1 MQENTQPVSGRTAGR
16 QSNIELLRIV
26 AMVMIVAHHFS
37 VHSGFSFPD
46 GTLTLNRVWLQ
57 LLQYGGKIGVD
68 LFVLVTGYFS
78 VTSLKFKA
86 EKLVRTWGAT
96 FFWSVVTLIVFV
108 AVGLQEFDGFALFHR
123 CLPIIFQEYWFVT
136 AYFLLV
142 LFSPFI
148 NLLLNRL
155 DRRQCR
161 ALVLLLLGLFC
172 VVPSFFGFTLLSNDL
187 LWFTSLYVFAA
198 YLRLHG
204 SLRIWERKKKTAESG
219 KAGKERGSV
228 KKERGSGAYF
238 LYAGITILVVMGLTA
253 LLDALHLPK
262 NFFRDYLYNMQM
274 LPVFL
279 ASVFIFMG
287 FLKLKI
293 GQLRFINVIASATF
307 GVYLIH
313 DNYYVRVYIWK
324 TLFRNPAYTESPLLI
339 PHSLW
344 VVAVV
349 FIVCTLLEL
358 LRMLALER
366 WYMKGV
372 RKVAGRIEERKARKE
387 AESRQKAEET
397 SLQQD

>member
-1 MQENTQPVSGRTAGR
+1 MQENTQPVSGRTAER

-68 LFVLVTGYFS
+68 LFVLITGYFS

-86 EKLVRTWGAT
+86 EKLVRVWGAT

-108 AVGLQEFDGFALFHR
+108 AVGLQKFDGFALFHR

-161 ALVLLLLGLFC
+161 ALLLLLLGLFC
-172 VVPSFFGFTLLSNDL
+172 VIPSFFGFTVLSNDL

-204 SLRIWERKKKTAESG
+204 SLRLREKKGESAGKVLGSEVG
-219 KAGKERGSV
+219 KACGSI
-228 KKERGSGAYF
+228 KKERGSGVYF
-238 LYAGITILVVMGLTA
+238 LYAGITIIVVMGFTA
-253 LLDALHLPK
+253 LLDALRLPK

-344 VVAVV
+344 VVAAV

-358 LRMLALER
+358 LRMWALER

-372 RKVAGRIEERKARKE
+372 RKVIGRIEEKINRSKNGNIE
-387 AESRQKAEET
+387 IE
-397 SLQQD
+397 DG